1 MATIFHEG
9 RKILRSEIGNHNYAE
24 IADLLFF
31 RIQISKYKEKNGD
44 TFFLLPNIEYLVEE
58 TGIKKRT
65 CERALTELV
74 KNGFISK
81 SKTRCYDGAVR
92 LKIFITSK
100 FKALMDYINSL
111 VSNPSTENKT
121 QNIDINTESVT
132 NDYMAESDFATEA
145 ESYIKEKEIKDNN
158 INNID
163 NNYKDIVKNV
173 NFSYED
179 KYTYQLVDLL
189 SVEYKLDCNAIL
201 FALIELNES
210 GLYIC
215 KNKLI
220 DDAIKVAKRTCNHED
235 VLPNGEIFNSYKAIE
250 VAEDVRHTVLTARQ
264 QLAIHQL
271 LNYLNNK
278 GKALISNIKEVF
290 SWIEFQI
297 TNPEYQFKGLGFKH
311 CLNIIRNLLCDSSKQ
326 QYSKPVGFKSSRE
339 QKNLDKMF
347 VDIVR

>member
-1 MATIFHEG
+1 MATIFHKG

-31 RIQISKYKEKNGD
+31 RIQISKYKERNGD
-44 TFFLLPNIEYLVEE
+44 AFFLLPNIEYLAEE

-65 CERALTELV
+65 CERALTELA

-111 VSNPSTENKT
+111 VSKPSTENKT
-121 QNIDINTESVT
+121 QNIDINTEDVT
-132 NDYMAESDFATEA
+132 KDYMAESDFATKA
-145 ESYIKEKEIKDNN
+145 ESYIKEEDQKDNN

-163 NNYKDIVKNV
+163 SDYKDIVKNV
-173 NFSYED
+173 KFSFED
-179 KYTYQLVDLL
+179 ENT
-189 SVEYKLDCNAIL
+189 YKLAEAVSNKYGLDCQDIL
-201 FALIELNES
+201 FSLIDLNETN
-210 GLYIC
+210 LYNC
-215 KNKLI
+215 NYKLI
-220 DDAIKVAKRTCNHED
+220 DDAIKVIKRNCKIED
-235 VLPNGEIFNSYKAIE
+235 VLPSGDVFNSYKAIE
-250 VAEDVRHTVLTARQ
+250 VAEDARDTILTAKQ
-264 QLAIHQL
+264 QLAIHQM

-326 QYSKPVGFKSSRE
+326 QYSKPVGFKGSRE
-339 QKNLDKMF
+339 L
-347 VDIVR
+347 